1 MKRLSYFLIVMLAL
15 VSLNSTAFAQN
26 NNNNKKATKEVRRA
40 LAAEQEKADFELAKQ
55 ALMDQKFVI
64 EADQLQLPDGLVINV
79 SSTINFISMN
89 KNKVSVQIAANQYRP
104 MQNGLGGFTVDGNIS
119 NLETKTTKKGL
130 FIMKFNVMGVAI
142 SAMVDI
148 QMTGGGNKV
157 MAKIY
162 PNFNSNTL
170 TMTGRVIPLEQ
181 STVYKGRSI

>member
-1 MKRLSYFLIVMLAL
+1 MKRLSYFLIVLLTL

-26 NNNNKKATKEVRRA
+26 NNNNKKEIRRA

-55 ALMDQKFVI
+55 ALIDQKFVI

-89 KNKVSVQIAANQYRP
+89 KDKVSVQIAANQYRP
-104 MQNGLGGFTVDGNIS
+104 MQNGIGGFTVDGSIS

-157 MAKIY
+157 TAKIY